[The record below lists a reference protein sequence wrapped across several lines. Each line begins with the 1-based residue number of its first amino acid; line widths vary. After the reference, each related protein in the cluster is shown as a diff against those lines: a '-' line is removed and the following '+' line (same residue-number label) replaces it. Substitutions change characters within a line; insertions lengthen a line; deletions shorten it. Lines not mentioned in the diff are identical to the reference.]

1 MKPTSQST
9 DSKVTRRIRGHGRG
23 WVFTPD
29 HFKDLGSR
37 DAVAST
43 LKRLKQRGTIRQLDR
58 GLYDFPKTDPRFGPL
73 HPSSDDV
80 VKALGARDGIQLQP
94 SGAHAANLL
103 GLSTQVPMKSVYL
116 TDGRSRDVTVGK
128 RKIVLKR
135 TSPRYMATAGRV
147 SGLVIQALRHLG
159 QDRVDDAVVAQLRR
173 RLDDQAKAQLLKDAR
188 FAPAWIADIFHAIAD
203 TETVS

>member
-1 MKPTSQST
+1 
-9 DSKVTRRIRGHGRG
+9 
-23 WVFTPD
+23 VFTPD